1 MFENHV
7 ILEILKRLLNRGETP
22 DLFFY
27 RDKNGREV
35 DLIVNRHGAATPVEI
50 KSAATFSTPFADGVL
65 FFRSTFPN
73 CRPGVVVY
81 NGDDALPPYKDVA
94 LANPL
99 SPGWK
104 DKILT

>member
-1 MFENHV
+1 MLPFTTE
-7 ILEILKRLLNRGETP
+7 EIRQDDPARAP
-22 DLFFY
+22 DVF
-27 RDKNGREV
+27 

-50 KSAATFSTPFADGVL
+50 KSAATFSTSFADGVL
-65 FFRSTFPN
+65 FFRSAFPN

-99 SPGWK
+99 
-104 DKILT
+104 